1 MERPCKLAVAAEELV
16 RTTDFN
22 VKDEAYAIAQKETV
36 NSIKEVETQ
45 LKSIYSELAMINK
58 KTTD

>member
-45 LKSIYSELAMINK
+45 LKSIYSELAMIN
-58 KTTD
+58 